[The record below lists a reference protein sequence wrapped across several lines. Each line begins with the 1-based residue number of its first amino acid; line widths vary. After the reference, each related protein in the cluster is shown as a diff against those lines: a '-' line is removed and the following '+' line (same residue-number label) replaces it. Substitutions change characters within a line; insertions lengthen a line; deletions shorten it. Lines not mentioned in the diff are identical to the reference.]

1 LPGPNNPLIPD
12 PDEEKDLPLQPMDTT
27 GSDFYKSQQEERQ
40 GAFEAEKERKREEY
54 IAGLNPAQQESL
66 FKRRPELRTGGE
78 QEGGIPPSTGA
89 SSATPPAG
97 PVASGGSQQDV
108 QLLEE
113 LRLIRQ
119 LLQTIDSNIQSME
132 SNGIAVTF

>member
-1 LPGPNNPLIPD
+1 MPGPNNPLIPD

-78 QEGGIPPSTGA
+78 QEGGIP
-89 SSATPPAG
+89 AG

>member
-1 LPGPNNPLIPD
+1 MPGPNNPLIPD

-27 GSDFYKSQQEERQ
+27 GSDFYKSQQEERR

-78 QEGGIPPSTGA
+78 QEGGIPP
-89 SSATPPAG
+89 AG

-119 LLQTIDSNIQSME
+119 LLQTIDSNIQSLE